1 MDEHILLTALNP
13 KTYQIQSFIF
23 SMAQPSAQ
31 LCIPAE
37 TSSPSDIT
45 DRIHRHLTIGYREI
59 QTLTHESANALD
71 DFYENLMTDKARIAL
86 ATIGENNRLIGQW
99 DQSKRKFNTQ
109 LFTKKFTCFS
119 SHPKTP
125 NASIMQALITHLH
138 DLENLYPLT
147 LSDSLEKLITKV
159 TICQQKKN

>member
-1 MDEHILLTALNP
+1 
-13 KTYQIQSFIF
+13 
-23 SMAQPSAQ
+23 MAQPSAQ

-71 DFYENLMTDKARIAL
+71 DFYESLMTDKARIAL

-99 DQSKRKFNTQ
+99 DQSKVNTQ
-109 LFTKKFTCFS
+109 LFTKNSPASVVTLK
-119 SHPKTP
+119 HP
-125 NASIMQALITHLH
+125 MLQLCRH
-138 DLENLYPLT
+138 
-147 LSDSLEKLITKV
+147 
-159 TICQQKKN
+159 